1 MKNKKFRISGFIF
14 KEVNLMKFHTSVIHA
29 LTKTKP
35 LPSETHLSKRLHD
48 VVPQLLKRRGRI
60 DTVDIEGLLPC
71 VCVCVCVRVCCHVEL
86 CETHGL

>member
-1 MKNKKFRISGFIF
+1 MKNKKFRISSFIF

-35 LPSETHLSKRLHD
+35 LPSETHLSKRLHN
-48 VVPQLLKRRGRI
+48 VVLLLLQGRGRI

-71 VCVCVCVRVCCHVEL
+71 VCVCVCVCVCAL
-86 CETHGL
+86 SRRTL

>member
-71 VCVCVCVRVCCHVEL
+71 ACVCAVM
-86 CETHGL
+86 